1 MIVDMLSNKII
12 SFFITQYYFAIPKK
26 YQTKFNTLFSYEN
39 HKQKKLKK
47 IAFNHSSDI
56 DFEDFMNLYKKFIE
70 KIYSFSV
77 IDTTVASDNS
87 SRFRKNLLET
97 I

>member
-47 IAFNHSSDI
+47 IAFNPSSDI
-56 DFEDFMNLYKKFIE
+56 DFEDFMNLYKKSTAE
-70 KIYSFSV
+70 LCSFLV
-77 IDTTVASDNS
+77 IDTTLS
-87 SRFRKNLLET
+87 SSHFRKNLLET